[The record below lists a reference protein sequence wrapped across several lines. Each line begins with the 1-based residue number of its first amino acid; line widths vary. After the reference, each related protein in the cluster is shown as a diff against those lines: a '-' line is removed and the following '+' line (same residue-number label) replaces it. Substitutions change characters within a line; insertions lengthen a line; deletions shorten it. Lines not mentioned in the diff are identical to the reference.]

1 MTASRALGATG
12 TLPTKRYPIE
22 SEAPNRGPLFM
33 SPKPLRAAHLFP
45 IDPMTVLAPSQHQE
59 DERAAEAKAEA
70 AARPLVSCKALVMCR
85 LVRCL
90 TYLVGGILCTLVQS
104 CVLKQ
109 VLPLGH
115 FCSL

>member
-1 MTASRALGATG
+1 MTALRALGATG

-59 DERAAEAKAEA
+59 GERAAEAQAEA
-70 AARPLVSCKALVMCR
+70 AARPLVSCKALVYVPPGQMPPISSR
-85 LVRCL
+85 R
-90 TYLVGGILCTLVQS
+90 
-104 CVLKQ
+104 
-109 VLPLGH
+109 H
-115 FCSL
+115 FVYSGAI